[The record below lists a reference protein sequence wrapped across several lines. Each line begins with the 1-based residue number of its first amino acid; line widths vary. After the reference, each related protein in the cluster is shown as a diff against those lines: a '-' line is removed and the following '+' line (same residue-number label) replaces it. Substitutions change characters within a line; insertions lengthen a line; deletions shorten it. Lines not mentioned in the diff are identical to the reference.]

1 MKKFCFYMLL
11 TLLTVA
17 LLGCACSNQNASTGP
32 ENASFTVVA
41 EDAEV
46 ASVLA
51 FFQAHTGYLPTVV
64 TLTDETIEA
73 EMRSLAEAGSPAGR
87 VDALMALTA
96 DATCLLLKSEALI
109 AEYEALGFSVNN
121 EALKALSA
129 SYRIDNAG
137 TLGITVVQM
146 PSGTAVNEDALKAL
160 AAWLTGAEAT
170 YLEQHPDLLK

>member
-1 MKKFCFYMLL
+1 MKKFCLHMILV
-11 TLLTVA
+11 LLTVA
-17 LLGCACSNQNASTGP
+17 LLGCACGSQNASTGP
-32 ENASFTVVA
+32 ENATFTVVV

-64 TLTDETIEA
+64 TLTDEAIET
-73 EMRSLAEAGSPAGR
+73 EMQSLAEAGSPAER
-87 VDALMALTA
+87 ADALVALTA
-96 DATCLLLKSEALI
+96 DATCLLLKSDALI
-109 AEYEALGFSVNN
+109 AEYEALGYAVNN
-121 EALKALSA
+121 EALKAMSA
-129 SYRIDNAG
+129 SYRIENAG

-146 PSGTAVNEDALKAL
+146 PSGAAINEDALKAL